1 MTPARVVLLAQ
12 AEVSENDGHDDHDSD
27 DGKDVHDVRAHQR
40 STDTFTL
47 DGRRRLP
54 SWTWSIPPHGT
65 GSWRARLR
73 FLSPEVGL
81 RDVFQH
87 HALRV
92 EEGAVERD
100 GVSHDVDESL

>member
-27 DGKDVHDVRAHQR
+27 DGNDVHDVPAHQR

-54 SWTWSIPPHGT
+54 SWTWSIPSPRDRIVAREVALPLS
-65 GSWRARLR
+65 GSRP
-73 FLSPEVGL
+73 S
-81 RDVFQH
+81 
-87 HALRV
+87 
-92 EEGAVERD
+92 
-100 GVSHDVDESL
+100 